1 MAKSPAER
9 APGTAASRR
18 PTSKA
23 AAEPPSPP
31 PGGYV
36 HWSRDAAVGLFAV
49 LPLWL
54 VYEGARLALSPE
66 ERNGAEHL
74 LLQQIHRLGPH
85 GHLALS
91 AAFAVLLAGAA
102 RSLIRRRVPWMRVA
116 GVIVLEGAVYA
127 LLLGPLSA
135 AMATSAMRV
144 LAAAPVGGGLAA
156 DLVGALG
163 AGIFEE
169 LVFRLGLL
177 PGLAWLG
184 LQALRGWSLP
194 RWLAGVFAV
203 VGSAIVFSW
212 FHHACGQPYEQGV
225 FLYRTMAGILL
236 GVLMWFRGIGVC
248 VYTHTIYDLWF
259 YLTHADAS

>member
-9 APGTAASRR
+9 APGAATARR
-18 PTSKA
+18 PA
-23 AAEPPSPP
+23 ARTAVAAPPS
-31 PGGYV
+31 GYL
-36 HWSRDAAVGLFAV
+36 HWSRDAAVGLFAT

-54 VYEGARLALSPE
+54 VYEGARLALSPD

-74 LLQQIHRLGPH
+74 LLQQVQRLGPH
-85 GHLALS
+85 GHLASSLL
-91 AAFAVLLAGAA
+91 FCLLLAGAA

-127 LLLGPLSA
+127 LLLGPLAA

-144 LAAAPVGGGLAA
+144 LAATAATGGLAA

-177 PGLAWLG
+177 PCLAWLG

-194 RWLAGVFAV
+194 RWLAGAFAV

-212 FHHACGQPYEQGV
+212 FHHACGQPFERGV

>member
-1 MAKSPAER
+1 VAKSPAER
-9 APGTAASRR
+9 ATGPSPARR
-18 PTSKA
+18 PAGKA
-23 AAEPPSPP
+23 AVPPSPP
-31 PGGYV
+31 PGGYL

-54 VYEGARLALSPE
+54 VYEGARLLLSPE

-74 LLQQIHRLGPH
+74 LLQQIHRLGPY

-91 AAFAVLLAGAA
+91 VAFGLLIAGAA

-116 GVIVLEGAVYA
+116 AVIVLEGAVYA
-127 LLLGPLSA
+127 LLLGPLSS

-144 LAAAPVGGGLAA
+144 LAAAPAGSRLAS

-203 VGSAIVFSW
+203 VGSAVVFSW

-225 FLYRTMAGILL
+225 FLYRVMAGILL

-248 VYTHTIYDLWF
+248 VYTHTLYDLWF
-259 YLTHADAS
+259 YLTVADAS

>member
-1 MAKSPAER
+1 VAKSPAER
-9 APGTAASRR
+9 APSAAPAR
-18 PTSKA
+18 PSGGRA
-23 AAEPPSPP
+23 AAAPPVAA
-31 PGGYV
+31 GYFY
-36 HWSRDAAVGLFAV
+36 WSRDAAVGLFAI

-54 VYEGARLALSPE
+54 VYESARLALAPA

-74 LLQQIHRLGPH
+74 LLQQVHRLGAH

-91 AAFAVLLAGAA
+91 LAFAALLAGAA

-116 GVIVLEGAVYA
+116 AVVVLEGSVYA
-127 LLLGPLSA
+127 LLLGPLAS
-135 AMATSAMRV
+135 AMAASAMRV
-144 LAAAPVGGGLAA
+144 LAMAGAGGGLAA

-194 RWLAGVFAV
+194 RWLAGAFAV

-212 FHHACGQPYEQGV
+212 FHHVCGQPFEQVV